1 MGSFSNFTRFSS
13 RNHYRIVLDVT
24 SSYESSTSTKVTFTA
39 TAKKTAYSN
48 TTGTVSNDSPFSS
61 GSPRSF
67 NIPNGTFSDGSA
79 GATPPTSQTNN
90 WSFSFTGGSSTNF
103 VEQSQPIWTSITRYV
118 NTSNSIS
125 VTASASHSLLGSAS
139 VTISIPH
146 VRRTTFDANG
156 GSVSPSSIDADNNSS
171 ITLPTPTRSG
181 YTFNGWFT
189 AASGGTFVGSGG
201 GSSTVTTTRT
211 IYAQWTLQSTTYT
224 ISYNANGGTGT
235 TNSTSTT
242 SANSSVDLSVA
253 SNGFSRTGYTFQ
265 GWNTS
270 SNGSGTWYYPGNT
283 LTLTS
288 SSPTITLYAQWGL
301 NTFTLSYNGNG
312 ASGGSTSNTTWSYPT
327 GSGTVRSNGFSRDGY
342 NFIGWG
348 TTSSS
353 TTASYQPGDTY
364 FSSTDTSGGSAT
376 LYAVWQIATVTPNWG
391 TGDTTITTTAILNT
405 PYENTATD
413 RTVSATVSSGS
424 VSYTLLAPTSGTSA
438 LSWLGINPSTG
449 QLSGTPIAQGQYRF
463 RVRATS
469 STNTTADTSDL
480 TITVIPAGQRITSST
495 DEVPLQWAK
504 RFIGIGQ
511 TTTNAQGQLISA
523 DAQGYVLLTR
533 MQRWNGSSWENI

>member
-1 MGSFSNFTRFSS
+1 MGSTTVYQNFSLRSQ
-13 RNHYRIVLDVT
+13 YRIALT
-24 SSYESSTSTKVTFTA
+24 ISTSFQTA
-39 TAKKTAYSN
+39 SGTNGTAVNITANAEKYTYVN
-48 TTGTVSNDSPFSS
+48 NAPTSS
-61 GSPRSF
+61 GSPRSY
-67 NIPNGTFSDGSA
+67 NVPNGRTTNVNGTVT
-79 GATPPTSQTNN
+79 ATGNDSN
-90 WSFSFTGGSSTNF
+90 WSFTFTAGSSTNF
-103 VEQSQPIWTSITRYV
+103 VTQVQPIWSNFNRYIRHADR
-118 NTSNSIS
+118 SNVS
-125 VTASASHSLLGSAS
+125 VTITASHSLLGDAS
-139 VTISIPH
+139 VTATLPH
-146 VRRTTFDANG
+146 VHRTYFDANG
-156 GSVSPSSIDADNNSS
+156 GSVGTTSIDQDSGSS

-189 AASGGTFVGSGG
+189 AASGGTFVGNAG
-201 GSSTVTTTRT
+201 GSATVTTTRT
-211 IYAQWTLQSTTYT
+211 LYAQWTLQSTTYT
-224 ISYNANGGTGT
+224 ISYDANGGTGT
-235 TNSTSTT
+235 TNPTSTT
-242 SANSSVDLSVA
+242 SGNSSVNLTVA
-253 SNGFSRTGYTFQ
+253 SSGFSRTGYTFQ

-270 SNGSGTWYYPGNT
+270 SNGGGTWYFPGNT

-301 NTFTLSYNGNG
+301 NTFTLSYSGNG
-312 ASGGSTSNTTWSYPT
+312 ATGGSTSDTTWSYPT

-348 TTSSS
+348 TTSGS
-353 TTASYQPGDTY
+353 TTPSYQPGDTY
-364 FSSTDTSGGSAT
+364 FASTNTSSGSAT
-376 LYAVWQIATVTPNWG
+376 LYAIWQIATVTPNWT

-438 LSWLGINPSTG
+438 LSWLGINASTG

-504 RFIGIGQ
+504 RFIGVGQ